1 MGALDGKR
9 PFRLYSLFGSGG
21 AASPGPAAGGLGMF
35 AIVES
40 GGKQYRVAE
49 GDVLRL
55 EKLEAEAGA
64 TVQLP
69 VLLLGGGDADGVK
82 VGAPNVDGATVKAE
96 VIAHGRG
103 DKIHVYKFKAKNNY
117 RRHIGHRQPFT
128 EVRITAVEISTAVE
142 G

>member
-1 MGALDGKR
+1 
-9 PFRLYSLFGSGG
+9 
-21 AASPGPAAGGLGMF
+21 MF

-55 EKLEAEAGA
+55 EKLDAEAG
-64 TVQLP
+64 TQVELP
-69 VLLLGGGDADGVK
+69 VLLLGGDSVK
-82 VGAPNVDGATVKAE
+82 VGAPRVDGASVTAE
-96 VIAHGRG
+96 VVAHGRG
-103 DKIHVYKFKAKNNY
+103 AKLHVYKFKAKSNY

-128 EVRITAVEISTAVE
+128 EVRIVSVQ